1 MVSLN
6 PRSRAF
12 LSGYGLGLGGAFLAL
27 VLGVVGGL
35 FVIVLG
41 AVGAELSTPARV
53 SVLLVFGQFLPFMG
67 FPIVYFVVYR
77 GLSWSE
83 LRSYLG
89 VRVPSLRDLAVV
101 AGGLLT
107 VFVLVL
113 VSGTVISALDA
124 TTAENNAS
132 QAAQQ
137 SQALAALF
145 VAASLLVIGP
155 CEEMLF
161 RGTVQNRLREAFSAP
176 TAITLTAV
184 LFAAIHYGALSG
196 AAGARVVTIAVLL
209 PPSFAFGIAYEYT
222 ENLVVPTLIHGLWNA
237 FLFSTI
243 LLAGSAGSATLLPVS
258 PLLV

>member
-12 LSGYGLGLGGAFLAL
+12 LSGYGLGLGGAVLAL
-27 VLGVVGGL
+27 VFSVVGG
-35 FVIVLG
+35 VIVLGLG
-41 AVGAELSTPARV
+41 AVGAELSRPIQT
-53 SVLLVFGQFLPFMG
+53 SVLLVFAQILPFAG
-67 FPIVYFVVYR
+67 FPVAYFVVYR
-77 GLSWSE
+77 DFSWSE

-89 VRVPSLRDLAVV
+89 VRVPGLRDLAVV
-101 AGGLLT
+101 AGGLVA

-113 VSGTVISALDA
+113 ASGAVISALDA

-196 AAGARVVTIAVLL
+196 AAGARVATIAILL
-209 PPSFAFGIAYEYT
+209 PPSFAFGVAYEYT

-243 LLAGSAGSATLLPVS
+243 LLAGSVGSATLLPVS